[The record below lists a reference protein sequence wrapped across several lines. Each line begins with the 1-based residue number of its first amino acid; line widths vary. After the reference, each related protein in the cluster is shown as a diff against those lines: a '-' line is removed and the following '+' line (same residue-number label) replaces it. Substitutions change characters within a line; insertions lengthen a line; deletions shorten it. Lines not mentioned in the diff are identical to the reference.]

1 MIDFSKQKFN
11 IICSDCNQQ
20 VEVTIQQV
28 ADEEII
34 ECRCGKIIKLQDKDN
49 SAKEAIGK
57 LNQAFDDLH
66 KTFKTLGK

>member
-1 MIDFSKQKFN
+1 M
-11 IICSDCNQQ
+11 
-20 VEVTIQQV
+20 

-57 LNQAFDDLH
+57 LNQAFDDLVDSSRH
-66 KTFKTLGK
+66 LENKCDVAHT